1 MKRENLNYVH
11 IFMFQLRQ
19 KNITHIA
26 YSYHKEITRKAR
38 FECKR
43 NYDENSDTNARTQV
57 QYLNFVLNKMIDSS
71 SHDEETSALIRRFT
85 DSFMERFDVSSR
97 EVLWYASFGDLNANE
112 CIGCIEPP
120 TRSQPVHEVVSPHRK
135 FKIGEDPVS
144 FERSQIEYMDT
155 SNDVLLKK
163 IHQGRVPRAWR
174 SSLISIW
181 PRTANLRMKFDMQKL
196 LPHKSSDVKL
206 SVRITY
212 LMDDTNVHG
221 GDWEELGRRAMGT

>member
-1 MKRENLNYVH
+1 MLGIVANEREARYQSFYT
-11 IFMFQLRQ
+11 FMFQWTRISLTSS
-19 KNITHIA
+19 K
-26 YSYHKEITRKAR
+26 KEMRTR
-38 FECKR
+38 FESFL
-43 NYDENSDTNARTQV
+43 DEISDTNGDV

-135 FKIGEDPVS
+135 FKIGEDPVC

-155 SNDVLLKK
+155 SNDVAEKNSS
-163 IHQGRVPRAWR
+163 R
-174 SSLISIW
+174 SN
-181 PRTANLRMKFDMQKL
+181 TACVAIVSHIDLASYC
-196 LPHKSSDVKL
+196 KSEFEIRHAEVASSQIK
-206 SVRITY
+206 
-212 LMDDTNVHG
+212 
-221 GDWEELGRRAMGT
+221 

>member
-1 MKRENLNYVH
+1 
-11 IFMFQLRQ
+11 
-19 KNITHIA
+19 
-26 YSYHKEITRKAR
+26 
-38 FECKR
+38 
-43 NYDENSDTNARTQV
+43 
-57 QYLNFVLNKMIDSS
+57 MIDSS

-135 FKIGEDPVS
+135 FKIGEDPVC
-144 FERSQIEYMDT
+144 FERCQIEYMDT
-155 SNDVLLKK
+155 SNDLLLKK

-181 PRTANLRMKFDMQKL
+181 PRTANLSLKFDMQKL

-212 LMDDTNVHG
+212 LMDDNDVHG
-221 GDWEELGRRAMGT
+221 GDWEELGRRAMGTWCGVRARSARMSIFSLYHVSIITLEHTHTHTQTQARNSKRTVLSYMIISSLNV

>member
-1 MKRENLNYVH
+1 MFEREAENFNHFTLSCFNYVTR
-11 IFMFQLRQ
+11 ISLTSL
-19 KNITHIA
+19 THTTKKSLEKQRSNA
-26 YSYHKEITRKAR
+26 KWDEI
-38 FECKR
+38 
-43 NYDENSDTNARTQV
+43 SDTNARTQV

-135 FKIGEDPVS
+135 FKIGEDPVC
-144 FERSQIEYMDT
+144 FERCQIEYMDT
-155 SNDVLLKK
+155 SNDVLLKR
-163 IHQGRVPRAWR
+163 IHQGRIPRAWR

-181 PRTANLRMKFDMQKL
+181 PRTANLSLKFDSRSCFL
-196 LPHKSSDVKL
+196 
-206 SVRITY
+206 
-212 LMDDTNVHG
+212 TNQV
-221 GDWEELGRRAMGT
+221 M